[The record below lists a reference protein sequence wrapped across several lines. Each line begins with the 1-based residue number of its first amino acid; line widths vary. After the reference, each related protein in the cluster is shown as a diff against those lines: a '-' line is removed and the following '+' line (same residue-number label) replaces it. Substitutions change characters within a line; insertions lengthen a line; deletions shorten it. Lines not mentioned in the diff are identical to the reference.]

1 MASVEVTVCP
11 NWINNFCPLGIGAII
26 GGVAIIEQTE
36 VKKKK
41 KYFSD
46 RTNFVSSVETSV
58 VCFCFLA
65 SEQAWLYV

>member
-41 KYFSD
+41 SI
-46 RTNFVSSVETSV
+46 SVTGQILSV
-58 VCFCFLA
+58 V
-65 SEQAWLYV
+65 